1 MSLRVRNLMFVTLMS
16 LALWH
21 LFEGGYIHAKAW
33 LAQHLIHNAWQESVS
48 KTRAQKPWPGADTY
62 PIARLTAQNGKVD
75 LFVLSGT
82 SGRTLAFGP
91 GHMTGTAIPGSYGNV
106 VLSGHRDTHFSF
118 LKNLSI
124 GDQLFLE
131 SSSGDTKLYE
141 VIKTK
146 VVHENDIQVA
156 RDIGDDRLTLITC
169 FPFEAIVPG
178 GPMRYAVMARAITPT
193 TLKI

>member
-1 MSLRVRNLMFVTLMS
+1 MSLRVRNLMFVTLTS

-62 PIARLTAQNGKVD
+62 PIALLTAQNGKVD

-91 GHMTGTAIPGSYGNV
+91 VHMTGTAIPGSYVNV

-156 RDIGDDRLTLITC
+156 RDSGDDRLTLITC

-178 GPMRYAVMARAITPT
+178 GPMRYAVMARAITPK

>member
-48 KTRAQKPWPGADTY
+48 KTRAKKPWPGADTY

-106 VLSGHRDTHFSF
+106 VLSGH
-118 LKNLSI
+118 
-124 GDQLFLE
+124 
-131 SSSGDTKLYE
+131 
-141 VIKTK
+141 
-146 VVHENDIQVA
+146 
-156 RDIGDDRLTLITC
+156 
-169 FPFEAIVPG
+169 
-178 GPMRYAVMARAITPT
+178 
-193 TLKI
+193 